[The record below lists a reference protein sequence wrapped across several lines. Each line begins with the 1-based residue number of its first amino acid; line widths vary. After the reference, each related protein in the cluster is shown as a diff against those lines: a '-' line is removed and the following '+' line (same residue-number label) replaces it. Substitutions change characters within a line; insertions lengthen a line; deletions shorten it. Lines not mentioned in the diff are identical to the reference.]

1 MESVSIESIAQQVG
15 KLADDLRKQIE
26 PVTKEIDGL
35 LPSQL
40 CATTSFVYLT
50 GDGDSYHAA
59 CAAEMAF
66 ESLAGLS
73 CEPISALRFLEYT
86 TPWMSV
92 TSAAPPLVVA
102 ISASGKTQRV
112 VQAVEA
118 GRRRRAL
125 TIAVTGTPGGPV
137 ARAADHSLV
146 IDLARRERSPGI
158 CTYQASL
165 LGLVLIAIRLG
176 EARRY
181 RTQSECSAL
190 RQELLALPRMIEATV
205 EVIEDR
211 CRSVAAMVADSPL
224 LVMVGSGPNYGTA
237 LFSAAKMAEAAG
249 VFAAGQDLE
258 EWCHRVPGLPR
269 GHAGIRYCAARPVP
283 MASCR
288 ARCYR
293 PPPRTTRDSGRR
305 RCGHRSRH
313 RLLRPPANSRARTR
327 GILAVALPC
336 FRWLPGILPGRTFAP
351 NAIPDRAPSMV
362 ITRGRFPY
370 QLSLVD
376 GRRLATK
383 KHH

>member
-26 PVTKEIDGL
+26 PVTKEIDEL

-118 GRRRRAL
+118 GRRRGAL

-258 EWCHRVPGLPR
+258 EWCHVESLAYPEDMPVFVIAPPGRSLWRAAELAAIARRQGRRVIAVADAVDTEVATGSFADLPIVGCVR
-269 GHAGIRYCAARPVP
+269 EEFSPLLYHVFAGYL
-283 MASCR
+283 ASYLAER
-288 ARCYR
+288 LHRMPFQTVR
-293 PPPRTTRDSGRR
+293 PP
-305 RCGHRSRH
+305 
-313 RLLRPPANSRARTR
+313 
-327 GILAVALPC
+327 
-336 FRWLPGILPGRTFAP
+336 W
-351 NAIPDRAPSMV
+351 
-362 ITRGRFPY
+362 
-370 QLSLVD
+370 
-376 GRRLATK
+376 
-383 KHH
+383 